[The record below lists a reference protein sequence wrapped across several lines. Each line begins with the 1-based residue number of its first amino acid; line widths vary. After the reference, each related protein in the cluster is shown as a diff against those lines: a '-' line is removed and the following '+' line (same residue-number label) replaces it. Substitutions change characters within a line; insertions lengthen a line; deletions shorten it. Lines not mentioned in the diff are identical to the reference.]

1 MDGITYSMDMSL
13 SKLQETVRQGS
24 LVCCSPWG
32 CKESD
37 MTEQLNSKLGSG
49 SPPRSQHGR
58 KPRDEPVLL
67 GRACVSTPAHGTVAT
82 GTSKD
87 QAPDTA
93 PTLTSHQSCPPP
105 GLRSGYALMLQ
116 AQVRSRCL
124 CLALTDDLALPMVAR
139 WPKWP
144 RCQGFLLGS
153 TANLKCANPHG
164 VSVGSDDDP
173 AEPSALRAFP
183 ALSFRPKCNLKKPTE
198 L

>member
-1 MDGITYSMDMSL
+1 MEGNPVMSL
-13 SKLQETVRQGS
+13 
-24 LVCCSPWG
+24 CFWA
-32 CKESD
+32 
-37 MTEQLNSKLGSG
+37 
-49 SPPRSQHGR
+49 
-58 KPRDEPVLL
+58 EPVCPLL
-67 GRACVSTPAHGTVAT
+67 PMGQWLPGHPRTRRQTLP
-82 GTSKD
+82 
-87 QAPDTA
+87 Q
-93 PTLTSHQSCPPP
+93 TLTSHQSCLPP
-105 GLRSGYALMLQ
+105 GRRPGYALMLQ

-153 TANLKCANPHG
+153 TANPKCANPHR

-183 ALSFRPKCNLKKPTE
+183 ALSFRPKCNLKKTTE